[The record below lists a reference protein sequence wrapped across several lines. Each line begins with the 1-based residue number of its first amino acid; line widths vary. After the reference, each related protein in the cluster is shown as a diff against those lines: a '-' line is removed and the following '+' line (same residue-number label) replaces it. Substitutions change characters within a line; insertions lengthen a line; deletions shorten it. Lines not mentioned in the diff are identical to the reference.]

1 MSEWIGREIESMW
14 FNESD
19 SEDSETSML
28 REYRELKVENGRLRR
43 AFADL
48 QAFIA
53 AVQGLRDHQA
63 MRLEVERLRM
73 RLEDRH

>member
-1 MSEWIGREIESMW
+1 MSDEGDFQYGPWFGDPDTES
-14 FNESD
+14 EVSLL
-19 SEDSETSML
+19 SEA
-28 REYRELKVENGRLRR
+28 RRQLKVENRRLRR
-43 AFADL
+43 ALADL

-73 RLEDRH
+73 RLEDRR